1 MPVIRYIAGRFFSSL
16 VALWVIVTVTFLL
29 MHSIPGGPFTREK
42 KLPPAIIKN
51 LNAVYNLDD
60 PLPKQYADYLGRV
73 MRGDLGPSFKYEN
86 QTVNTII
93 ARGFP
98 ISAILGLLSVIFS
111 LAVGLPLG
119 ILAAMRQGRWQD
131 WLAMFLA
138 TIGIAVPSFVLAPT
152 LMFVFALKLGWL
164 PPAMWGNPS
173 QVILPTIAL
182 SGFSIAFFVRIMRSG
197 MIEVLS
203 QDFIKTARA
212 KGLPGMLVIYRHAVK
227 NALIPVVTY
236 LGPLLAGIL
245 TGSFIIEHYFA
256 IPGLGRWFVI
266 GVQNRDY
273 TVILGLTIFYSA
285 LLLVMNLLVDIA
297 YVLVDPRIKIIRTE
311 EG

>member
-1 MPVIRYIAGRFFSSL
+1 MIRYIAGRFVSSV
-16 VALWVIVTVTFLL
+16 VALWVIVTVTFIL

-51 LNAVYNLDD
+51 LEAVYNLDD
-60 PLPKQYADYLGRV
+60 PLPKQYADYLARMV
-73 MRGDLGPSFKYEN
+73 KGDLGPSFKYEN
-86 QTVNTII
+86 RTVNDII
-93 ARGFP
+93 ADGFP
-98 ISAILGLLSVIFS
+98 VSAILGLLSVAFS

-119 ILAAMRQGRWQD
+119 ILAALRQGQWQD

-138 TIGIAVPSFVLAPT
+138 TIGIAVPSFVLAPA

-164 PPAMWGNPS
+164 PPAMWGKPS
-173 QVILPTIAL
+173 QVILPMIAL

-212 KGLPGMLVIYRHAVK
+212 KGLPGILVIYRHAVK

-256 IPGLGRWFVI
+256 IPGLGRWFVTSI
-266 GVQNRDY
+266 QNRDY
-273 TVILGLTIFYSA
+273 TVILGLTVFYSA
-285 LLLVMNLLVDIA
+285 LLLVMNFLVDVA
-297 YVLVDPRIKIIRTE
+297 YVLVDPRIKIIKTK